1 MIYVGIDVAKDKHD
15 CFAMNSDGEILIE
28 NFTFKNNLDGFN
40 LFFNLISNFNESLK
54 NIKVGLEAT
63 GHYSNNILN
72 FLTSKGFSVYVINP
86 LQTNLYRKGQS
97 LRKTKTDKLDA
108 RFIATMLITDNL
120 KPYSNLSYHISE
132 LKSLVRH
139 RFRLVEE
146 RSKFKVSL
154 SRLITIV
161 FPELEKIVWSISQ
174 NSILYLLNEL
184 PSTKDISTCNLKH
197 LTTLLEKYSKGK
209 YSRDKAVEIRN
220 LAKVSIGTNS
230 ASISFELRQVIK
242 TILFLQ
248 SQIDEIDKELK
259 KSLDELNSPI
269 MSIPGIS
276 YVTAAFILAE
286 IGDINNFDSP
296 SKLQA
301 FAGLD
306 PSTYQSGKFTATHST
321 MVKRGSK
328 YLRWALLTATR
339 LVCMRD
345 KTFNDYKNQKLAE
358 GKHYFVALSHTSK
371 KLIRVIF
378 YLLKTNHSY
387 QLQKVA

>member
-1 MIYVGIDVAKDKHD
+1 MIYVGIDIAKDKHD

-28 NFTFKNNLDGFN
+28 NFTFQNNSNGFN
-40 LFFNLISNFNESLK
+40 LFFNSISQFSESLE

-72 FLTSKGFSVYVINP
+72 FLTSKGFNVYVINP

-154 SRLITIV
+154 SRLVTII

-174 NSILYLLNEL
+174 NSILYLLEEL
-184 PSTKDISTCNLKH
+184 PSSKDISECNLKH
-197 LTTLLEKYSKGK
+197 LTNILEKYSKGK
-209 YSRDKAVEIRN
+209 YSRDKAIEIRD
-220 LAKVSIGTNS
+220 LARKSIGTNS
-230 ASISFELRQVIK
+230 PSISFELRQVIQ

-248 SQIDEIDKELK
+248 SQINEIDKELK
-259 KSLDELNSPI
+259 KLIDTLDSPI
-269 MSIPGIS
+269 MTIPGIS

-296 SKLQA
+296 AKLQA